1 MTEMGKKVDRRV
13 LRSKEALKQAL
24 LHLMEQK
31 DYDAI
36 SITEIVEQAN
46 YNRGTFYTH
55 YENKEA
61 LLGDI
66 MEDLIQDLLKSFRA
80 PYEHQDIF
88 RIDELT
94 ANSVQIFEHI
104 YANAAVYTILL
115 KSKVILSLKER
126 MFQAIK
132 QISMEELVY
141 ESADNDINPEL
152 SAVYAINALLGLI
165 FHWIEGE
172 FKFPPAYM
180 QEQLILIINWRPR
193 EARTNHKRK

>member
-1 MTEMGKKVDRRV
+1 MTGMGKKVDRRV

-24 LHLMEQK
+24 LNLMEQK
-31 DYDAI
+31 DFDAI
-36 SITEIVEQAN
+36 SITEIVERAN

-66 MEDLIQDLLKSFRA
+66 MEDLIQDLLRSFRA
-80 PYEHQDIF
+80 PYENQDVF

-104 YANAAVYTILL
+104 YTNEAVYTILL
-115 KSKVILSLKER
+115 KSKVILGLKER

-132 QISMEELVY
+132 QIAMEELVY
-141 ESADNDINPEL
+141 EREDSDINPEL

-165 FHWIEGE
+165 FHWIEGG
-172 FKFPPAYM
+172 FKYPPSYM
-180 QEQLILIINWRPR
+180 QEQLILIINWHPR
-193 EARTNHKRK
+193 EAKTNRKR

>member
-1 MTEMGKKVDRRV
+1 MTELGKKVDRRV
-13 LRSKEALKQAL
+13 LRSKEALKQSL

-61 LLGDI
+61 LLGDL

-141 ESADNDINPEL
+141 ENTDNDINPEL
-152 SAVYAINALLGLI
+152 SAVYAIHALLGLI
-165 FHWIEGE
+165 FHWIEGG
-172 FKFPPAYM
+172 FKYPPTYM

-193 EARTNHKRK
+193 EARTNRKRQ